1 MSRLYTIPLNG
12 LKEGHHTFRFEVD
25 NEYFENF
32 DESEI
37 KEGSLSVV
45 AELEKRSSLLELEV
59 TISGYVKICCD
70 RCLDMFAFPLEC
82 TNSII
87 VKNGTGHDESDPDLI
102 ILSMN
107 EKELD
112 LKQYIYEFIY
122 LALPIR
128 RVHPPGSDGKSTC
141 DPEMIRKLQEHIVE
155 EERIKD
161 PAWDE
166 LKKLMN
172 DN

>member
-1 MSRLYTIPLNG
+1 MSRLYTIPLKG
-12 LKEGHHTFRFEVD
+12 LQQGHHTFRFEVD

-32 DESEI
+32 EESEI
-37 KEGSLSVV
+37 KEGSLAVV
-45 AELEKRSSLLELEV
+45 AEVEKRSSHLELEIV
-59 TISGYVKICCD
+59 ISGQVKLCCD
-70 RCLDMFAFPLEC
+70 RCLDMFYFPLEC
-82 TNSII
+82 RNSII
-87 VKNGTGHDESDPDLI
+87 VKNGPGHDESDPDLI
-102 ILSMN
+102 ILALN
-107 EKELD
+107 EQELD

-141 DPEMIRKLQEHIVE
+141 DPEMIRKLHEHIVDE
-155 EERIKD
+155 EPVD
-161 PAWDE
+161 NPAWDE